1 MSRNLGEW
9 KLLSL
14 AEKRMG
20 ELSWICGQT
29 TSIFVE
35 TPLWPRWR
43 LSVRPLCG
51 FWLNFPVAASS
62 LSHLWEDRCTRQPI
76 WIDLLSGGRGIFDSK
91 HSDDWNRWNPPGRKV
106 LWIGFLLTRRGTD
119 DGPLLELC
127 WNMGGRFCLA
137 VGCRWPLFIFRGQR
151 RRKWGWG
158 GAAVG
163 LVDWT
168 KYKKQLKQ
176 EAAARGLFSFFLF
189 VSCYFLLGAHPR
201 NHLGLLG
208 RGR

>member
-91 HSDDWNRWNPPGRKV
+91 HSDDWNRWNPPEEKSFE
-106 LWIGFLLTRRGTD
+106 LGFYWQGVEQMMD
-119 DGPLLELC
+119 HC
-127 WNMGGRFCLA
+127 WNF
-137 VGCRWPLFIFRGQR
+137 VGTWEDDFVWQLV
-151 RRKWGWG
+151 
-158 GAAVG
+158 AVG
-163 LVDWT
+163 L
-168 KYKKQLKQ
+168 
-176 EAAARGLFSFFLF
+176 FLF
-189 VSCYFLLGAHPR
+189 LEAKDDENEGGA
-201 NHLGLLG
+201 GLLLV
-208 RGR
+208 